1 MRRKRFLAV
10 MMAVLLAFPLSLAG
24 TGSSVRAEN
33 KGNERY
39 YYDQL
44 NADAKGIYDAMYKM
58 YETNIFKT
66 GNQEYDLVAGGH
78 ITSEQLAAYGG
89 NQEAVL
95 KVFGAARDAFYADYP
110 DIFYVDFSNLSIS
123 LTEKQAGNA
132 SVSDND
138 TTVYGAS
145 LGIGRTD
152 TYFAQGFTSQSDVE
166 SAVKEHENRINA
178 IVQEARKQSQ
188 SVKDQVIYVNNAIIE
203 GTAYTSATGSNE
215 YVRTSY
221 GALVKGESLCEGYA
235 RAVKVVL
242 DAMGIRSVLVQGNYR
257 APDGSDNLHMW
268 NYVQIDGKWYGLDAT
283 ANDGM
288 KDSAGSTMYLLA
300 DKKVMGQNH
309 VPNGVMSGAGF
320 RFTYPQLADSGPD
333 SGTGSPDDGN
343 TDSGNTG
350 SGNTESE
357 DTAGGEYKT
366 VFEKS
371 GLVVEYR
378 DGTEFEEETGV
389 FKVSYKGMGYQEAVA
404 QEQVYILSRFYQFM
418 PGTGEYVVGN
428 WGYSDPKPF
437 AMPQLKDALIIANGN
452 SKYIEFA
459 ITKKAPAGPLYG
471 DDLTVND
478 LEKNWN
484 FQGTEEDFLV
494 STGKLFNPRGNFV
507 PSPAI
512 KKITPGNTGYI
523 TCGKTYHVRAEFNE
537 PLEKYDGKEVGY
549 ELTVKDGWSAV
560 ENSKI
565 ENFTWVGDRTVEFD
579 FTPSSMLADN
589 YAVYTIQV
597 TGLRGKGSQ
606 KVPDAFFYQ
615 AKKRIAICTYRPQ
628 GIYLTLGAKPVLLEP
643 EDLSYNGWQ
652 TSDGKKLVDVVDRI
666 KLVASKPQLEAEKP
680 MDQQTEQMLDQIKG
694 KLDNGAT
701 ITASATYEL
710 RLRHCNH
717 NVIHTGNSV
726 RLLVGFPENFS
737 PKDEGVT
744 YKAYHFRKGSDGSLI
759 AEEISCVTTEYGLMI
774 TCNSFSPFA
783 IVEVKNPEGASPV
796 TQKLIVMNSSGG
808 EVEIK
813 GENGDMICELNE
825 KKESRTISIR
835 AKDGYSISRVYQSD
849 RGERQI
855 TDKKSMDLTI
865 KYEDLAGCNNILDV
879 AFAQDK
885 PTQNS
890 AAATP
895 SPQTKSS
902 TDAKTAGTQQQNT
915 APAQNNGSSGS
926 GQTGNSGGNS
936 GSSSG
941 AKKDSGAGKTQ
952 TVPQTQTQESA
963 GALQEQAKASQAPA
977 ASSRTSAASSS
988 KGNTDSSA
996 EPGIDASS
1004 TGQDADITEETTVI
1018 AESGGQMAPP
1028 VGAAGVQEITDA
1040 DLAGKRS
1047 GFSGIVWTILISVAG
1062 AGAIVGAIAG
1072 FVRLKRNLAEKE

>member
-1 MRRKRFLAV
+1 M
-10 MMAVLLAFPLSLAG
+10 
-24 TGSSVRAEN
+24 
-33 KGNERY
+33 
-39 YYDQL
+39 
-44 NADAKGIYDAMYKM
+44 
-58 YETNIFKT
+58 
-66 GNQEYDLVAGGH
+66 
-78 ITSEQLAAYGG
+78 
-89 NQEAVL
+89 
-95 KVFGAARDAFYADYP
+95 FGAARDAFYADYP

-389 FKVSYKGMGYQEAVA
+389 FKVSYKGMGYQEAVD

-484 FQGTEEDFLV
+484 FQGT
-494 STGKLFNPRGNFV
+494 
-507 PSPAI
+507 
-512 KKITPGNTGYI
+512 
-523 TCGKTYHVRAEFNE
+523 
-537 PLEKYDGKEVGY
+537 
-549 ELTVKDGWSAV
+549 
-560 ENSKI
+560 
-565 ENFTWVGDRTVEFD
+565 
-579 FTPSSMLADN
+579 
-589 YAVYTIQV
+589 
-597 TGLRGKGSQ
+597 
-606 KVPDAFFYQ
+606 
-615 AKKRIAICTYRPQ
+615 
-628 GIYLTLGAKPVLLEP
+628 
-643 EDLSYNGWQ
+643 
-652 TSDGKKLVDVVDRI
+652 
-666 KLVASKPQLEAEKP
+666 
-680 MDQQTEQMLDQIKG
+680 
-694 KLDNGAT
+694 
-701 ITASATYEL
+701 
-710 RLRHCNH
+710 
-717 NVIHTGNSV
+717 
-726 RLLVGFPENFS
+726 
-737 PKDEGVT
+737 
-744 YKAYHFRKGSDGSLI
+744 
-759 AEEISCVTTEYGLMI
+759 
-774 TCNSFSPFA
+774 
-783 IVEVKNPEGASPV
+783 
-796 TQKLIVMNSSGG
+796 
-808 EVEIK
+808 
-813 GENGDMICELNE
+813 
-825 KKESRTISIR
+825 
-835 AKDGYSISRVYQSD
+835 
-849 RGERQI
+849 
-855 TDKKSMDLTI
+855 
-865 KYEDLAGCNNILDV
+865 
-879 AFAQDK
+879 
-885 PTQNS
+885 
-890 AAATP
+890 
-895 SPQTKSS
+895 
-902 TDAKTAGTQQQNT
+902 
-915 APAQNNGSSGS
+915 
-926 GQTGNSGGNS
+926 
-936 GSSSG
+936 
-941 AKKDSGAGKTQ
+941 
-952 TVPQTQTQESA
+952 
-963 GALQEQAKASQAPA
+963 
-977 ASSRTSAASSS
+977 
-988 KGNTDSSA
+988 
-996 EPGIDASS
+996 
-1004 TGQDADITEETTVI
+1004 
-1018 AESGGQMAPP
+1018 
-1028 VGAAGVQEITDA
+1028 
-1040 DLAGKRS
+1040 
-1047 GFSGIVWTILISVAG
+1047 GFSGIYRETVESKG
-1062 AGAIVGAIAG
+1062 
-1072 FVRLKRNLAEKE
+1072 